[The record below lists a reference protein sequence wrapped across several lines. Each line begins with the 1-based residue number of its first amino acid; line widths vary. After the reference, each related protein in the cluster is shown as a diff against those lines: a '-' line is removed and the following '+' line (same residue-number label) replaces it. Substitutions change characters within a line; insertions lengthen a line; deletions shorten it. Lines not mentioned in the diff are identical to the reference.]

1 MISMFSGGYRSF
13 FSAAFPSIHHRNTA
27 PPPPPP
33 PLPPCVY
40 FTYAID
46 IFLQGEQEQ
55 EPLYA
60 EIQEQQINI
69 KTYPSSCLRKIS
81 STVGSDA
88 YFASS
93 MMNSNL
99 KVIPVNKVGC
109 EEYLKE
115 KLRLS
120 CVLISSRH
128 DPKFPKLC
136 AGGMFSSSCK
146 PVVSVKT
153 SNRTRWVVAVYET
166 VMPGLCKDYTEMVKF
181 KVKVECGWVG
191 GKEDRLYVKY
201 INFRMEDMN
210 GKHLK
215 EVDAAKA
222 LLNAIINGERKKI

>member
-1 MISMFSGGYRSF
+1 MNYFSRLPQDIILSYILPRLDGETLIALSSLPSLLSCRPIVLSTMISMFSGGYRSF
-13 FSAAFPSIHHRNTA
+13 FSAAFPSIHHGNTA
-27 PPPPPP
+27 PPPPP

-88 YFASS
+88 YFAS
-93 MMNSNL
+93 
-99 KVIPVNKVGC
+99 I
-109 EEYLKE
+109 
-115 KLRLS
+115 
-120 CVLISSRH
+120 
-128 DPKFPKLC
+128 
-136 AGGMFSSSCK
+136 
-146 PVVSVKT
+146 KT

-222 LLNAIINGERKKI
+222 LLNAIINGERKKK